1 MALTTIPSSP
11 SVLYGSGSGESY
23 GFAPGTTYVF
33 GGGGNDNFLASTS
46 YTALYGGSVQDYA
59 FTVSIGDGG
68 NEFSSLRIFES
79 DRQMVST
86 VMREKAHWDSD
97 LIQIRSPQ
105 TKSWIFD
112 PLQTLGTLFLLH
124 LIIYQQQL

>member
-1 MALTTIPSSP
+1 MAVTR
-11 SVLYGSGSGESY
+11 
-23 GFAPGTTYVF
+23 
-33 GGGGNDNFLASTS
+33 
-46 YTALYGGSVQDYA
+46 
-59 FTVSIGDGG
+59 
-68 NEFSSLRIFES
+68 FSSLRIFES